1 MYTVYIFASGQI
13 YSVLCKIVLLP
24 WNIAQ
29 NSKDLGL
36 SHSKKKKKPR
46 SLSFEH
52 TTKTRRLKKKILSLL
67 SYVDVDIVAND
78 IVKYVTL

>member
-36 SHSKKKKKPR
+36 SHSKKKKSPEAC
-46 SLSFEH
+46 LLN
-52 TTKTRRLKKKILSLL
+52 TQQRLGDRKKKYYPSFPM
-67 SYVDVDIVAND
+67 
-78 IVKYVTL
+78 